1 MEEVTDSAHVTCHMT
16 SDQPKSKMG
25 RQTCLLGLLAL
36 VITGQCTYSPEPDQ
50 RWMLP
55 PGWVSL
61 GRVDPEEELSLTFAL
76 KQQNL
81 ERLSELVQA
90 VSDPSSPQYGKYL
103 TLEDVAELVQPSPL
117 TLSTVQK
124 WLLAAGAR
132 NCHSVTTQDFLTCWL
147 SVWQAELLLPGAEFH
162 RYVGGPAETHVV
174 RSPHPYQL
182 PQALAPHV
190 DFVGGLHRFP
200 PTSSL
205 RQRPEPQG
213 VKTVGLHLGV
223 TPSVLRQRYNLTAQ
237 DVGSGTTNNSQACAQ
252 FLEQYFHDSDLTE
265 FMRLFG
271 GSFAHQAS
279 VARVVGKQG
288 RGRAGIEASLDV
300 EYLMSAGANIST
312 WVYSSPGRH
321 EAQEPFLQW
330 LLLLSNES
338 TLPHV
343 HTVSY
348 GDDEDSLSSTYIQ
361 RVNTEFMKAA
371 ARGLTLLFA
380 SGDTGAGCWSV
391 SGKHKFRPSFP
402 ASSPYV
408 TTVGGTSFRN
418 PFQITNEVVDYISG
432 GGFSN
437 VFPQPSYQEEAVAK
451 FLKSSS
457 HLPPS
462 SYFNASGRAYP
473 DVAALSDGYW
483 VVSNKVP
490 IPWVSGTSASTP
502 VFGGILS
509 LINEHRI
516 LNGRPPLGFLN
527 PRLYQQHGAGLFDV
541 THGCHESCLN
551 EEVEGQ
557 GFCSGPGWDPV
568 TGWGTPNFPA
578 LLKTL
583 LNP

>member
-1 MEEVTDSAHVTCHMT
+1 MRLGTCF
-16 SDQPKSKMG
+16 
-25 RQTCLLGLLAL
+25 LGLLAL
-36 VITGQCTYSPEPDQ
+36 FVTGKCSYSPEPDQ
-50 RWMLP
+50 QRTLP

-61 GRVDPEEELSLTFAL
+61 GRVDSEEDLSLTFAL
-76 KQQNL
+76 RQQNVK
-81 ERLSELVQA
+81 RLSELVQA
-90 VSDPSSPQYGKYL
+90 VSDPG
-103 TLEDVAELVQPSPL
+103 
-117 TLSTVQK
+117 
-124 WLLAAGAR
+124 
-132 NCHSVTTQDFLTCWL
+132 
-147 SVWQAELLLPGAEFH
+147 
-162 RYVGGPAETHVV
+162 
-174 RSPHPYQL
+174 SPHY
-182 PQALAPHV
+182 
-190 DFVGGLHRFP
+190 VGGLHRFP

-205 RQRPEPQG
+205 RQRPEPQVSG
-213 VKTVGLHLGV
+213 TVGLHLGV
-223 TPSVLRQRYNLTAQ
+223 TPSVIRQRYNLTAQ

-252 FLEQYFHDSDLTE
+252 FLEQYFHESDLAE

-271 GSFAHQAS
+271 GKFAHQAS
-279 VARVVGKQG
+279 VARVVGQQG

-321 EAQEPFLQW
+321 ESQEPFLQW

-338 TLPHV
+338 ALPHV

-348 GDDEDSLSSTYIQ
+348 GDDEDSLSSVYIH
-361 RVNTEFMKAA
+361 RVNTELMKAA

-380 SGDTGAGCWSV
+380 SGDSGAGCWSV
-391 SGKHKFRPSFP
+391 SGRHQFRPSFP

-408 TTVGGTSFRN
+408 TTVGGTSFQN
-418 PFQITNEVVDYISG
+418 PFRVTSEIVDYISG

-437 VFPQPSYQEEAVAK
+437 VFPQPSYQEEAVAQ
-451 FLKSSS
+451 FLSSS
-457 HLPPS
+457 PHLPPS

-483 VVSNKVP
+483 VVSNSVP

-502 VFGGILS
+502 VFGGVLS

-516 LNGRPPLGFLN
+516 LNGHPPLGFLN
-527 PRLYQQHGAGLFDV
+527 PRLYQQRGAGLFDV

-551 EEVEGQ
+551 EEVQGQ

-583 LNP
+583 INP

>member
-1 MEEVTDSAHVTCHMT
+1 MT
-16 SDQPKSKMG
+16 ADLQKGRMG
-25 RQTCLLGLLAL
+25 PRACLLGLLAL
-36 VITGQCTYSPEPDQ
+36 SVAGQCSYSPEPDQ
-50 RWMLP
+50 QRTLP

-61 GRVDPEEELSLTFAL
+61 GRADPEEELSLTFAL
-76 KQQNL
+76 RQQNVD
-81 ERLSELVQA
+81 RLSELVQA
-90 VSDPSSPQYGKYL
+90 VSDPGSPRYGKYL
-103 TLEDVAELVQPSPL
+103 ALEDVADLVRPSQL
-117 TLSTVQK
+117 TLHMVQK

-132 NCHSVTTQDFLTCWL
+132 NCHSVTTQDFLTCCL
-147 SVWQAELLLPGAEFH
+147 CFTLQAELLLSGAEFH
-162 RYVGGPAETHVV
+162 RYVGGPAETHAV
-174 RSPHPYQL
+174 RSPHPYRL
-182 PQALAPHV
+182 PKALASHV

-200 PTSSL
+200 PTSTL
-205 RQRPEPQG
+205 RQRPEPQVTG
-213 VKTVGLHLGV
+213 TLGLHLGV
-223 TPSVLRQRYNLTAQ
+223 TPSVIRKRYNLTAQ
-237 DVGSGTTNNSQACAQ
+237 DVGSGATNNSQACAQ
-252 FLEQYFHDSDLTE
+252 FLEQYFHASDLAE

-271 GSFAHQAS
+271 GSFVHQAA
-279 VARVVGKQG
+279 VARVVGQQG

-321 EAQEPFLQW
+321 ESQEPFLQW

-338 TLPHV
+338 ALPHV

-348 GDDEDSLSSTYIQ
+348 GDDEDSLSSAYIQ
-361 RVNTEFMKAA
+361 RVNVELMKAA

-380 SGDTGAGCWSV
+380 SGDSGAGCWSV
-391 SGKHKFRPSFP
+391 SGRHQFRPSFP

-408 TTVGGTSFRN
+408 TTVGGTSFQN
-418 PFQITNEVVDYISG
+418 PFRITNEVVDYISG

-437 VFPQPSYQEEAVAK
+437 VFPRPSYQEEAVTSY
-451 FLKSSS
+451 LTSSP

-483 VVSNKVP
+483 VVSNHVP

-502 VFGGILS
+502 VFGG
-509 LINEHRI
+509 
-516 LNGRPPLGFLN
+516 FL
-527 PRLYQQHGAGLFDV
+527 LYKQHGAGLFDV

-578 LLKTL
+578 LLKAL
-583 LNP
+583 IDP

>member
-1 MEEVTDSAHVTCHMT
+1 MT
-16 SDQPKSKMG
+16 ASPKKGGMG
-25 RQTCLLGLLAL
+25 LRTCLLGFLSLS
-36 VITGQCTYSPEPDQ
+36 VVGKCSYSPEPDQ
-50 RWMLP
+50 QRTLP

-61 GRVDPEEELSLTFAL
+61 GRLDPEEELSLTFAL

-81 ERLSELVQA
+81 KRLAKLVQA
-90 VSDPSSPQYGKYL
+90 VSDPTSPQYGKYL
-103 TLEDVAELVQPSPL
+103 TLEDVAELVRPSPL
-117 TLSTVQK
+117 TLQTVQK

-132 NCHSVTTQDFLTCWL
+132 DCHSVTTQDFLTCWL
-147 SVWQAELLLPGAEFH
+147 SVRQAELLLSGAEFH
-162 RYVGGPAETHVV
+162 RYVGGPAETQVV

-182 PQALAPHV
+182 PQALALHV

-205 RQRPEPQG
+205 RQRPEPQVTG
-213 VKTVGLHLGV
+213 TVGFHMGV
-223 TPSVLRQRYNLTAQ
+223 TPSVIRERYNLTAQ

-252 FLEQYFHDSDLTE
+252 FLEQYFHDSDLAK
-265 FMRLFG
+265 FMSLFG
-271 GSFAHQAS
+271 RSFVHQAS
-279 VARVVGKQG
+279 VARVIGKQG

-300 EYLMSAGANIST
+300 QYLMSAGANIST

-338 TLPHV
+338 ALPPV

-348 GDDEDSLSSTYIQ
+348 GDDEDSLSSAYIQ

-380 SGDTGAGCWSV
+380 SGDSGAGCWSV
-391 SGKHKFRPSFP
+391 SGRHQFRPSFP

-408 TTVGGTSFRN
+408 TTVGGTSFQN
-418 PFQITNEVVDYISG
+418 PFRVTNEIVDYISG

-437 VFPQPSYQEEAVAK
+437 VFPRPSYQEEAVAR
-451 FLKSSS
+451 FLSSS
-457 HLPPS
+457 PHLPPS

-483 VVSNKVP
+483 VVSNGIP
-490 IPWVSGTSASTP
+490 TPWVSGTSASTP
-502 VFGGILS
+502 VFGGLLS

-516 LNGRPPLGFLN
+516 LSGRPPLGFLN
-527 PRLYQQHGAGLFDV
+527 PRLYQKRGAGLFDV

-583 LNP
+583 LTP

>member
-1 MEEVTDSAHVTCHMT
+1 MT
-16 SDQPKSKMG
+16 GG
-25 RQTCLLGLLAL
+25 RQKGRMGLRSCFLGLLAL
-36 VITGQCTYSPEPDQ
+36 SVAGKCSYSPEPDQ
-50 RWMLP
+50 QRTLP

-61 GRVDPEEELSLTFAL
+61 GRLDPEEELSLTFAL
-76 KQQNL
+76 RQRNL
-81 ERLSELVQA
+81 ERLAHVVQA
-90 VSDPSSPQYGKYL
+90 VSDPRSPRYGKYL
-103 TLEDVAELVQPSPL
+103 TLEDVAELVRPSPL
-117 TLSTVQK
+117 TLRTVHK
-124 WLLAAGAR
+124 WLLGAGAW
-132 NCHSVTTQDFLTCWL
+132 NCHLVITQDFLTCWL
-147 SVWQAELLLPGAEFH
+147 SVRQAELLLSGAEFH
-162 RYVGGPAETHVV
+162 RYVGGPAKTSVV
-174 RSPHPYQL
+174 RSLQPYQL
-182 PQALAPHV
+182 PQALASHV

-200 PTSSL
+200 PTSTL
-205 RQRPEPQG
+205 RQRPERQVAG
-213 VKTVGLHLGV
+213 AVSLHLGV
-223 TPSVLRQRYNLTAQ
+223 TPAVIRERYNLTAR
-237 DVGSGTTNNSQACAQ
+237 DVGSGATNNSQACAQ
-252 FLEQYFHDSDLTE
+252 FLDQYFHDSDLAK
-265 FMRLFG
+265 FMHLFG
-271 GSFAHQAS
+271 GTFVHQTSIAH
-279 VARVVGKQG
+279 VVGKQG

-312 WVYSSPGRH
+312 WVYSNPGRH

-338 TLPHV
+338 ALPYV

-371 ARGLTLLFA
+371 ARGLTMLFA
-380 SGDTGAGCWSV
+380 SGDSGAGCWSV
-391 SGKHKFRPSFP
+391 SGRHQFRPSFP

-408 TTVGGTSFRN
+408 TTVGGTSFQN
-418 PFQITNEVVDYISG
+418 PFLVTNEIVDYISG

-437 VFPQPSYQEEAVAK
+437 VFPRPSYQEEAVAK
-451 FLKSSS
+451 FLSSS
-457 HLPPS
+457 PHLPPS
-462 SYFNASGRAYP
+462 SYYNASGRAYP

-483 VVSNKVP
+483 VVSNSIA

-516 LNGRPPLGFLN
+516 LNGQPPLGFLN
-527 PRLYQQHGAGLFDV
+527 PSLYQKHGAGLFDV

-551 EEVEGQ
+551 EEVQGQ

-568 TGWGTPNFPA
+568 TGWGTPNFPD

>member
-1 MEEVTDSAHVTCHMT
+1 
-16 SDQPKSKMG
+16 MG
-25 RQTCLLGLLAL
+25 LGACLLGLLAL
-36 VITGQCTYSPEPDQ
+36 CVVGRCSYSPEPDQ
-50 RWMLP
+50 QRTLP

-76 KQQNL
+76 RQQNL
-81 ERLSELVQA
+81 ERLSKLVQA
-90 VSDPSSPQYGKYL
+90 VSDPGSPRYGKYL
-103 TLEDVAELVQPSPL
+103 TLEDVAELVRPSPL
-117 TLSTVQK
+117 TLRTVQK

-132 NCHSVTTQDFLTCWL
+132 NCHSVITQDFLTCWM
-147 SVWQAELLLPGAEFH
+147 SVRQAELLLSGSEFH

-174 RSPHPYQL
+174 RSLRPYQL
-182 PQALAPHV
+182 PKALASHV

-205 RQRPEPQG
+205 RQRPEPQVAG
-213 VKTVGLHLGV
+213 TVGLHLGV
-223 TPSVLRQRYNLTAQ
+223 TPSVIRGRYNLTAQ
-237 DVGSGTTNNSQACAQ
+237 D
-252 FLEQYFHDSDLTE
+252 FLEQYFHDSDLAE
-265 FMRLFG
+265 FMHLFG
-271 GSFAHQAS
+271 GNFAHQAS
-279 VARVVGKQG
+279 VAQVVGQQG

-312 WVYSSPGRH
+312 WVYSNPGRH
-321 EAQEPFLQW
+321 ESQEPFLQW

-338 TLPHV
+338 ALPPV
-343 HTVSY
+343 HTASY
-348 GDDEDSLSSTYIQ
+348 GDDEDSLSSAYIQ

-380 SGDTGAGCWSV
+380 SGDSGAGCWST
-391 SGKHKFRPSFP
+391 SGRHQFRPSFP

-408 TTVGGTSFRN
+408 TTVGGTSFKN
-418 PFQITNEVVDYISG
+418 PFRVTSEVVDYISG

-437 VFPQPSYQEEAVAK
+437 VFPRPSYQEEAVAK
-451 FLKSSS
+451 FLSSS
-457 HLPPS
+457 PQLPPS

-483 VVSNKVP
+483 VVSNRVP

-541 THGCHESCLN
+541 TRGCHESCLN
-551 EEVEGQ
+551 EEVQGQ

-583 LNP
+583 INP

>member
-1 MEEVTDSAHVTCHMT
+1 MT
-16 SDQPKSKMG
+16 ADLQKGRMG
-25 RQTCLLGLLAL
+25 PRACLLGLLAL
-36 VITGQCTYSPEPDQ
+36 SVAGQCSYSPEPDQ
-50 RWMLP
+50 QRTLP

-61 GRVDPEEELSLTFAL
+61 GRADPEEELSLTFAL
-76 KQQNL
+76 RQQNVD
-81 ERLSELVQA
+81 RLSELVQA
-90 VSDPSSPQYGKYL
+90 VSDPGSPRYGKYL
-103 TLEDVAELVQPSPL
+103 ALEDVADLVRPSQL
-117 TLSTVQK
+117 TLHMVQK

-132 NCHSVTTQDFLTCWL
+132 NCHSVTTQDFLTCCL
-147 SVWQAELLLPGAEFH
+147 CFTLQAELLLSGAEFH
-162 RYVGGPAETHVV
+162 RYVGGPAETHAV
-174 RSPHPYQL
+174 RSPHPYRL
-182 PQALAPHV
+182 PKALASHV

-200 PTSSL
+200 PTSTL
-205 RQRPEPQG
+205 RQRPEPQVTG
-213 VKTVGLHLGV
+213 TLGLHLGV
-223 TPSVLRQRYNLTAQ
+223 TPSVIRKRYNLTAQ
-237 DVGSGTTNNSQACAQ
+237 DVGSGATNNSQSCHLGR
-252 FLEQYFHDSDLTE
+252 FV
-265 FMRLFG
+265 
-271 GSFAHQAS
+271 HQAA
-279 VARVVGKQG
+279 VARVVGQQG

-321 EAQEPFLQW
+321 ESQEPFLQW

-338 TLPHV
+338 ALPHV

-348 GDDEDSLSSTYIQ
+348 GDDEDSLSSAYIQ
-361 RVNTEFMKAA
+361 RVNVELMKAA

-380 SGDTGAGCWSV
+380 SGDSGAGCWSV
-391 SGKHKFRPSFP
+391 SGRHQFRPSFP

-408 TTVGGTSFRN
+408 TTVGGTSFQN
-418 PFQITNEVVDYISG
+418 PFRITNEVVDYISG

-437 VFPQPSYQEEAVAK
+437 VFPRPSYQEEAVTSY
-451 FLKSSS
+451 LTSSP

-483 VVSNKVP
+483 VVSNHVP

-502 VFGGILS
+502 VFGG
-509 LINEHRI
+509 
-516 LNGRPPLGFLN
+516 FL
-527 PRLYQQHGAGLFDV
+527 LYKQHGAGLFDV

-583 LNP
+583 IDP

>member
-1 MEEVTDSAHVTCHMT
+1 M
-16 SDQPKSKMG
+16 
-25 RQTCLLGLLAL
+25 
-36 VITGQCTYSPEPDQ
+36 
-50 RWMLP
+50 P

-61 GRVDPEEELSLTFAL
+61 GRVDYEEELSLTFAL
-76 KQQNL
+76 RQQNV
-81 ERLSELVQA
+81 ETLSELVQA
-90 VSDPSSPQYGKYL
+90 VSDPGSPRYGKYL
-103 TLEDVAELVQPSPL
+103 TLEDVAELVRPSPL
-117 TLSTVQK
+117 TFRTVQK

-147 SVWQAELLLPGAEFH
+147 SVRQAELLLPGAEFH
-162 RYVGGPAETHVV
+162 RYVGGPAEIHVI
-174 RSPHPYQL
+174 RSPRPYHL
-182 PQALAPHV
+182 PKALAPHV
-190 DFVGGLHRFP
+190 DFGNTQWVGGLHRFP

-205 RQRPEPQG
+205 RQRPEPQVSG
-213 VKTVGLHLGV
+213 TVGLHLGV
-223 TPSVLRQRYNLTAQ
+223 TPSVIRQRYNLTAQ

-252 FLEQYFHDSDLTE
+252 FLEQYFHDSDLAE

-271 GSFAHQAS
+271 GKFAHQAS
-279 VARVVGKQG
+279 VARVVGQQG
-288 RGRAGIEASLDV
+288 WGRAGIEASLDV

-312 WVYSSPGRH
+312 WVYSSPGTAKGTGRH
-321 EAQEPFLQW
+321 ESQEPFLQW

-338 TLPHV
+338 ALPHV

-348 GDDEDSLSSTYIQ
+348 GDDEDSLSSAYTQ

-380 SGDTGAGCWSV
+380 SGDSGAGCWSV
-391 SGKHKFRPSFP
+391 SGRHQFRPSFP

-408 TTVGGTSFRN
+408 TTVGGTSFQN
-418 PFQITNEVVDYISG
+418 PFRVTNEIVDYISG

-437 VFPQPSYQEEAVAK
+437 VFPQPSYQEEAVAQ
-451 FLKSSS
+451 FLSSS
-457 HLPPS
+457 PHLPPS

-483 VVSNKVP
+483 VVSNSVP

-502 VFGGILS
+502 VFGGVLS

-516 LNGRPPLGFLN
+516 LNGHPPLGFLN
-527 PRLYQQHGAGLFDV
+527 PRLYQQRGAGLFDV

-551 EEVEGQ
+551 EEVQGQ

-583 LNP
+583 INP

>member
-1 MEEVTDSAHVTCHMT
+1 
-16 SDQPKSKMG
+16 MG
-25 RQTCLLGLLAL
+25 LQARFLGLLAL
-36 VITGQCTYSPEPDQ
+36 VIAGKCTHSPEPDQ

-81 ERLSELVQA
+81 DRLSELVQA
-90 VSDPSSPQYGKYL
+90 VSDPSSPRYGKYL

-117 TLSTVQK
+117 TLRTVQK

-132 NCHSVTTQDFLTCWL
+132 DCHSVTTQDFLTCWL
-147 SVWQAELLLPGAEFH
+147 SVRQAELLLPGAEFH
-162 RYVGGPAETHVV
+162 RYVGGPAKTHII

-190 DFVGGLHRFP
+190 DLVAGLHRFP
-200 PTSSL
+200 PLSSP

-213 VKTVGLHLGV
+213 VGPVGLHLGV
-223 TPSVLRQRYNLTAQ
+223 TPSVLRQRYNLTAR

-252 FLEQYFHDSDLTE
+252 FLEQYFHNSDLTE

-271 GSFAHQAS
+271 SSFAHQAS

-338 TLPHV
+338 SLPHV

-348 GDDEDSLSSTYIQ
+348 GDDEDSLSSVYIQ

-391 SGKHKFRPSFP
+391 SGRHKFRPSFP

-408 TTVGGTSFRN
+408 TTVGGTSFKN
-418 PFQITNEVVDYISG
+418 PFLVTNEVVDYISG

-437 VFPQPSYQEEAVAK
+437 VFPQPSYQEEAVAQ

-483 VVSNKVP
+483 VVSNMVP

-509 LINEHRI
+509 LINEHRL
-516 LNGRPPLGFLN
+516 LNGRPL
-527 PRLYQQHGAGLFDV
+527 
-541 THGCHESCLN
+541 
-551 EEVEGQ
+551 
-557 GFCSGPGWDPV
+557 
-568 TGWGTPNFPA
+568 
-578 LLKTL
+578 
-583 LNP
+583 

>member
-1 MEEVTDSAHVTCHMT
+1 MVEYRAHVIRHMT
-16 SDQPKSKMG
+16 ADLRKGRMG
-25 RQTCLLGLLAL
+25 LQACLLGLFAL
-36 VITGQCTYSPEPDQ
+36 ILSGKCSYSPEPDQ
-50 RWMLP
+50 RRTLP

-61 GRVDPEEELSLTFAL
+61 GRADPEEELSLTFAL
-76 KQQNL
+76 RQQNV

-103 TLEDVAELVQPSPL
+103 TLENVADLVRPSPL
-117 TLSTVQK
+117 TLHTVQK
-124 WLLAAGAR
+124 WLLAAGAQK
-132 NCHSVTTQDFLTCWL
+132 CHSVITQDFLTCWL
-147 SVWQAELLLPGAEFH
+147 SIRQAELLLPGAEFH
-162 RYVGGPAETHVV
+162 HYVGGPTETHVV

-190 DFVGGLHRFP
+190 DF
-200 PTSSL
+200 
-205 RQRPEPQG
+205 
-213 VKTVGLHLGV
+213 
-223 TPSVLRQRYNLTAQ
+223 
-237 DVGSGTTNNSQACAQ
+237 
-252 FLEQYFHDSDLTE
+252 
-265 FMRLFG
+265 
-271 GSFAHQAS
+271 
-279 VARVVGKQG
+279 
-288 RGRAGIEASLDV
+288 
-300 EYLMSAGANIST
+300 
-312 WVYSSPGRH
+312 GRH
-321 EAQEPFLQW
+321 EGQEPFLQW
-330 LLLLSNES
+330 LMLLSNES
-338 TLPHV
+338 ALPHV

-348 GDDEDSLSSTYIQ
+348 GDEEDSLSSAYIQ
-361 RVNTEFMKAA
+361 RVNTELMKAA

-380 SGDTGAGCWSV
+380 SGDSGAGCWSV
-391 SGKHKFRPSFP
+391 SGRHQFRPTFP

-408 TTVGGTSFRN
+408 TTVGGTSFQE
-418 PFQITNEVVDYISG
+418 PFLITNEIVDYISG

-437 VFPQPSYQEEAVAK
+437 VFPRPSYQEEAVTK
-451 FLKSSS
+451 FLSSS
-457 HLPPS
+457 PHLPPS

-483 VVSNKVP
+483 VVSNRVP

-516 LNGRPPLGFLN
+516 LSGRPPLGFLN

-541 THGCHESCLN
+541 THGCHESCLD

>member
-1 MEEVTDSAHVTCHMT
+1 MT
-16 SDQPKSKMG
+16 ADLQKGRMG
-25 RQTCLLGLLAL
+25 PRACLLGLLAL
-36 VITGQCTYSPEPDQ
+36 FVAGKCSYSPEPDQ
-50 RWMLP
+50 QRMLP

-76 KQQNL
+76 RQQNL

-90 VSDPSSPQYGKYL
+90 VSDPGSSRYGKYL
-103 TLEDVAELVQPSPL
+103 TLEDVAELVRPSPL
-117 TLSTVQK
+117 TLHTVQK

-147 SVWQAELLLPGAEFH
+147 SVRQAELLLSGAEFH
-162 RYVGGPAETHVV
+162 RYMGGPAETHVV
-174 RSPHPYQL
+174 RSPHPYRL
-182 PQALAPHV
+182 PKALASHV

-200 PTSSL
+200 PTSTL
-205 RQRPEPQG
+205 RQRPEPQVPG
-213 VKTVGLHLGV
+213 TVGLHLGV
-223 TPSVLRQRYNLTAQ
+223 TPSVIRERYNLTAQ

-252 FLEQYFHDSDLTE
+252 FLEQYFHDSDLAE
-265 FMRLFG
+265 FMHLFG
-271 GSFAHQAS
+271 GNFAHHAS
-279 VARVVGKQG
+279 VARVVGRQG
-288 RGRAGIEASLDV
+288 RGKAGIEASLDV

-321 EAQEPFLQW
+321 ESQEPFLQW

-338 TLPHV
+338 ALPHV

-348 GDDEDSLSSTYIQ
+348 GDDEDSLSSAYIQ
-361 RVNTEFMKAA
+361 RVNTELMKAA

-380 SGDTGAGCWSV
+380 SGDSGAGCWSV
-391 SGKHKFRPSFP
+391 SGRHQFRPSFP

-408 TTVGGTSFRN
+408 TTVGGTSFQN
-418 PFQITNEVVDYISG
+418 PFRVTDEVVDYISG

-437 VFPQPSYQEEAVAK
+437 VFRRPSYQEEAVAQY
-451 FLKSSS
+451 LSSS
-457 HLPPS
+457 PHLPPS

-483 VVSNKVP
+483 VVSNRVP

-502 VFGGILS
+502 VFGGLLS

-516 LNGRPPLGFLN
+516 LRGLPPLGFLN

-541 THGCHESCLN
+541 TRGCHESCLN

-583 LNP
+583 INP

>member
-1 MEEVTDSAHVTCHMT
+1 
-16 SDQPKSKMG
+16 MG
-25 RQTCLLGLLAL
+25 
-36 VITGQCTYSPEPDQ
+36 P
-50 RWMLP
+50 
-55 PGWVSL
+55 
-61 GRVDPEEELSLTFAL
+61 
-76 KQQNL
+76 
-81 ERLSELVQA
+81 
-90 VSDPSSPQYGKYL
+90 
-103 TLEDVAELVQPSPL
+103 
-117 TLSTVQK
+117 
-124 WLLAAGAR
+124 
-132 NCHSVTTQDFLTCWL
+132 
-147 SVWQAELLLPGAEFH
+147 
-162 RYVGGPAETHVV
+162 
-174 RSPHPYQL
+174 
-182 PQALAPHV
+182 
-190 DFVGGLHRFP
+190 
-200 PTSSL
+200 
-205 RQRPEPQG
+205 
-213 VKTVGLHLGV
+213 VGLHLGV
-223 TPSVLRQRYNLTAQ
+223 TPSVLRQRYNLTAR

-252 FLEQYFHDSDLTE
+252 FLEQYFHNSDLTE

-271 GSFAHQAS
+271 SSFAHQAS

-338 TLPHV
+338 SLPHV

-348 GDDEDSLSSTYIQ
+348 GDDEDSLSSVYIQ

-391 SGKHKFRPSFP
+391 SGRHKFRPSFP

-408 TTVGGTSFRN
+408 TTVGGTSFKN
-418 PFQITNEVVDYISG
+418 PFLVTNEVVDYISG

-437 VFPQPSYQEEAVAK
+437 VFPQPSYQEEAVAQ

-483 VVSNKVP
+483 VVSNMVP

-509 LINEHRI
+509 LINEHRL
-516 LNGRPPLGFLN
+516 LNGRPL
-527 PRLYQQHGAGLFDV
+527 
-541 THGCHESCLN
+541 
-551 EEVEGQ
+551 
-557 GFCSGPGWDPV
+557 
-568 TGWGTPNFPA
+568 
-578 LLKTL
+578 
-583 LNP
+583 